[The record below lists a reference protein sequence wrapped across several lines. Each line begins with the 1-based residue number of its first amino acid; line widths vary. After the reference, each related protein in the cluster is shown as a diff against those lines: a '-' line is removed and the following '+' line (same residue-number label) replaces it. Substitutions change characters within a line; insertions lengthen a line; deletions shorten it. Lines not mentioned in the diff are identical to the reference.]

1 MNLALA
7 ASTTIDMHDEWVEAL
22 WLATEKTVTS
32 RANTEVAWSVIEND
46 RQRGNAERRRRHTDI
61 LLEAND
67 HLDPERGALRVVD
80 ASAML
85 GAWMAHT
92 GYGDEYAAEPENID
106 DMVVCRWLIE
116 ELARRFEEIT
126 LSHHG
131 DGKAVLIVLCG
142 MDWLDREWGAG
153 RPQRAAHCEGAMKMG
168 GPDGAMVLIITER
181 GGARTSCSESA
192 S

>member
-1 MNLALA
+1 MSLTLA
-7 ASTTIDMHDEWVEAL
+7 ASTTIDTHDEWIEAL

-61 LLEAND
+61 LHETND
-67 HLDPERGALRVVD
+67 HLDPERGALRMVD

-92 GYGDEYAAEPENID
+92 GYVDEYAAEPENID
-106 DMVVCRWLIE
+106 ETNVGRWMME
-116 ELARRFEEIT
+116 RLALCLEGMT
-126 LSHHG
+126 VSHAG
-131 DGKAVLIVLCG
+131 DGKQVLIVVCG

-153 RPQRAAHCEGAMKMG
+153 RLQRAAHCEEAMKMG
-168 GPDGAMVLIITER
+168 GPDGGNGLDHH
-181 GGARTSCSESA
+181 RTWRCA
-192 S
+192 HIVQ